1 LGTGDSQGFAL
12 EIQLESKKEK
22 GGGPG
27 LPASLIFPLSG
38 IPTSLTEGGQPVVLA
53 AYETAETQKK
63 LQPIEKK

>member
-1 LGTGDSQGFAL
+1 
-12 EIQLESKKEK
+12 LESKKEK